1 MIQLIVLHF
10 RLFFNR
16 SRFADL
22 LKSLEQRL
30 QISLTRVVGYR
41 NGLVLEVAHQ
51 VFHTLLPRDILHD
64 LIATCL
70 AMQFALQYHGLFI
83 GLFGGFGRCL
93 CRLIRICRIAE
104 RQRTKGE
111 KKQDFFHD
119 YFDLGAKL
127 LKNLHICKKFCNFV
141 AEK

>member
-16 SRFADL
+16 SRLADL

-51 VFHTLLPRDILHD
+51 VLHSLLPRDILHD

-83 GLFGGFGRCL
+83 GLFGGFGR
-93 CRLIRICRIAE
+93 
-104 RQRTKGE
+104 G
-111 KKQDFFHD
+111 
-119 YFDLGAKL
+119 
-127 LKNLHICKKFCNFV
+127 
-141 AEK
+141 